1 MNFTIFFFKTT
12 VARSPCADLKT
23 NNKKRRYIRVRADAP
38 GHGPSWRDHQTLA
51 RRLVA
56 PAHAPCCLNARRVPG
71 MTAPRAGTSWKL
83 IVPVR
88 ESAACRWE
96 AQRKIARRRSA
107 GETPVTSTFS
117 GSESSAC
124 VTGAYGWLCRHALA
138 QGAQERRHRTLLEP
152 RGKNRYLVEKRK
164 KRHRA
169 AKSCA
174 SCAAIPPPANEHS
187 SPGSVILK
195 MLRPPDCG
203 CPPSN
208 QNVEALAAPGSLH
221 QLLKYDI

>member
-1 MNFTIFFFKTT
+1 MNFTVFFFFKTT

-23 NNKKRRYIRVRADAP
+23 NNKKRRYTHVRADAP

-124 VTGAYGWLCRHALA
+124 VTGAYGWFCRHALA

-152 RGKNRYLVEKRK
+152 RGKNRYLVERRK
-164 KRHRA
+164 NGTVLRSPAPA
-169 AKSCA
+169 ALPSRPRQT
-174 SCAAIPPPANEHS
+174 STPP
-187 SPGSVILK
+187 
-195 MLRPPDCG
+195 
-203 CPPSN
+203 
-208 QNVEALAAPGSLH
+208 QAPLF
-221 QLLKYDI
+221 